1 MTQEEATKVKES
13 DVITFNGEA
22 WTVIDTCEGDDGI
35 LISAERDGAYE
46 MFDYRDVSST

>member
-1 MTQEEATKVKES
+1 MTQEEATQIKANDTIE
-13 DVITFNGEA
+13 FNGEI
-22 WTVIDTCEGDDGI
+22 WKVIDTCEGDDGL